1 MDTIILNNV
10 FGCSFAAKKE
20 LASVPLAGHIFKA
33 LNLIFIDR
41 GGTPEELNK
50 IVLQI
55 GER

>member
-1 MDTIILNNV
+1 MNNV
-10 FGCSFAAKKE
+10 FGCSFAAKKD

-41 GGTPEELNK
+41 GGTAEELNK
-50 IVLQI
+50 IVQQI